1 MLPDLFCAFTMD
13 GITILLAVIISG
25 LFAAPFVLAAYNK
38 KQTKSKYQQA
48 LTQSWPGKSL
58 SLDSYDN
65 WNGYALGLDSRQR
78 LLAYIRFDGEAI
90 AEKQLIELAQ
100 FGGCNIKQETET
112 ADTGHRSTKRLGL
125 QLTPRQAGSA
135 APCYLLFY
143 DAGINFMLSGE
154 LELANKWSKKIRET
168 TG

>member
-1 MLPDLFCAFTMD
+1 MD

-48 LTQSWPGKSL
+48 LSQSWPGKSL
-58 SLDSYDN
+58 SLDAYDN
-65 WNGYALGLDSRQR
+65 WNGYAIGLDSRQQ
-78 LLAYIRFDGEAI
+78 LLAYIRFDGEVAV
-90 AEKQLIELAQ
+90 EKQLVELAQ
-100 FGGCNIKQETET
+100 FDSCNIRQETET

-125 QLTPRQAGSA
+125 QLSPRQLGSA

-143 DAGINFMLSGE
+143 DASANFMLSGE
-154 LELANKWSKKIRET
+154 LELTNKWSKIIRET
-168 TG
+168 MG